1 MTENQQARPPI
12 FLYTDGAASGNPGP
26 GGYGVVLKCDGHMKE
41 MSEGF
46 CLTTN
51 NRMELLAVIKGL
63 EAIKWDNAEVH
74 VYSDSSYV
82 VKAINE
88 GWLENWVRK
97 GFAKVKNPDLWMR
110 FVPLL
115 RKHRVAFH
123 WIKGHAGHPE
133 NERCDRLAVAAGG
146 GAAAQGVQLPPDPG
160 YKPEDD
166 KLL

>member
-12 FLYTDGAASGNPGP
+12 FLYTDGAVSGNPGP